1 MGKRAVILYRMSTDR
16 QDLETQKRMNRN
28 FCRDNGF
35 EIVDEFYEDGVSGY
49 KNPLANRPDL
59 LNILDKAERKEFD
72 ILVVY
77 IFDRIVRR
85 EEEYPLILS
94 HFEKHNVEVY
104 SSSTKDKVR
113 NKEHTDK
120 LQNYITGWQNEY
132 ESIKTSVRVKDAI
145 RSKNE
150 TGKYMGGVPP
160 YGYEIYSTGEVNS
173 KNKVMHDMRI
183 NEDEAEVVRLVYDL
197 YNNHNC
203 GTHIITNKL
212 NELGYKNRSGKPHRS
227 NTVARILKNP
237 IYIGRRAFN
246 KYTATRD
253 TIIVN
258 DKSDWQ
264 YQPYNENLRIISDED
279 FQKANSTLAKRVDKS
294 EPRVRNSKHLYSGLV
309 YCGYCG
315 HKLITDSNNKKHKRV
330 DGDISI
336 IKSSAFRCRNKKEG
350 RTKEE
355 HEQTTFGTVKYETAI
370 TEVVYNFMQSIDKD
384 SFFEVINQ
392 HRDSGIV
399 DVRKQIVRL
408 EKSTSDLSKLIQKL
422 ELQFD
427 DAIMN
432 DDNVKVDL
440 LSKRIRSNEDLV
452 IEQREEI
459 KKLQEQLGSNM
470 EENMKLIETYNELGD
485 WLGKFESVDMGAKK
499 AMLLRIIDKIYLY
512 KYDIKVIFKF
522 ELQHGV
528 LSPIPNGFEYKTP
541 YHDETGKYVY
551 ITMSQPIKA

>member
-59 LNILDKAERKEFD
+59 LNILDKAERREFD

-150 TGKYMGGVPP
+150 TGKYMGGNPP
-160 YGYEIYSTGEVNS
+160 IGYEVYSTGNVNV
-173 KNKVMHDMRI
+173 KNKIVYDMRI
-183 NEDEAEVVRLVYDL
+183 NEDEAEIVRLVYDL

-203 GTHIITNKL
+203 GVQLITKKL
-212 NELGYKNRSGKPHRS
+212 NELGYKGRKGQPLRQ
-227 NTVARILKNP
+227 NTITRIIKNP

-246 KYTATRD
+246 KYTTTRD
-253 TIIVN
+253 SVITN
-258 DKSDWQ
+258 DKSEWQ
-264 YQPYNENLRIISDED
+264 YQPYNASLRIISDED
-279 FQKANSTLAKRVDKS
+279 FQKANTTITRRGSNPQFR
-294 EPRVRNSKHLYSGLV
+294 EPRNTKHLYSGLV

-315 HKLITDSNNKKHKRV
+315 SKLITDSNTKKQYRK
-330 DGDISI
+330 DGTYCVTRAYNF
-336 IKSSAFRCRNKKEG
+336 KCRDKKTG
-350 RTKEE
+350 RTGE
-355 HEQTTFGTVKYETAI
+355 HEQNSFGTVKYESVI
-370 TEVVYNFMQSIDKD
+370 SEIVYNFMESIDKE

-399 DVRKQIVRL
+399 DIRKQITRL

-427 DAIMN
+427 EAIMN
-432 DDNVKVDL
+432 DDNAKVDL
-440 LSKRIRSNEDLV
+440 LSKRIRNNEDLI

-459 KKLQEQLGSNM
+459 NKLQSQLSINM
-470 EENMKLIETYNELGD
+470 EENMKLIETYNDIDD
-485 WLGKFESVDMGAKK
+485 WINKFESVDMGAKK
-499 AMLLRIIDKIYLY
+499 NMLLKIIDKIYLY
-512 KYDIKVIFKF
+512 KRDVKVIFKF
-522 ELQHGV
+522 EIQQSV
-528 LSPIPNGFEYKTP
+528 IPPNPNGLGTKTP
-541 YHDETGKYVY
+541 YYDENSEYVY
-551 ITMSQPIKA
+551 ITVSQPIKA